1 MITSLP
7 TILAAGKVDA
17 LVEKFGLAWP
27 KFFAQVIIF
36 WIVFSILKKY
46 AFGPI
51 LGMLEQRRQ
60 RIADGEAKLE
70 KITKDAAEAAKNA
83 QAILDKAEADAAR
96 LVKEADEASKAL
108 QERRQQDAVAS
119 ANSILAK
126 AREAAE
132 LEKEQLRSHSGKTP
146 VKVPVDFI
154 IVLMHLFCT
163 HGCLQESSS
172 SGSGQSRS
180 SVSRVR
186 CNSQKPA
193 HQV

>member
-70 KITKDAAEAAKNA
+70 KITKDAAEAEKNA
-83 QAILDKAEADAAR
+83 KAILEKAEADAAR
-96 LVKEADEASKAL
+96 LVKEADEAAKAL
-108 QERRQQDAVAS
+108 QERRQQDAVSS
-119 ANSILAK
+119 ANTIIAK

-132 LEKEQLRSHSGKTP
+132 LEKEQLMSQLKREFGRMVADAT
-146 VKVPVDFI
+146 
-154 IVLMHLFCT
+154 
-163 HGCLQESSS
+163 
-172 SGSGQSRS
+172 
-180 SVSRVR
+180 SRVTGKVLNNDDQGR
-186 CNSQKPA
+186 INQETA
-193 HQV
+193 AQVSA